1 MNSNQ
6 RRPGGIHSSQQMQG
20 KTAALDIMNV
30 CGQRTLIMWA
40 GTRMKW
46 RKLLPAGVV
55 FLPGDSRQEGRDAG
69 HQHIHSRKCPA
80 VLMSRP
86 FVPINGTFINFVG
99 RYMLQGLPLDLQGIK
114 PNTQTRPANDI
125 QARGK
130 DKVKQKSRTWT
141 RESYN

>member
-1 MNSNQ
+1 
-6 RRPGGIHSSQQMQG
+6 MQG
-20 KTAALDIMNV
+20 KTAALDILNV
-30 CGQRTLIMWA
+30 ATLQQHPMIPQEVAATGQETKELSWA
-40 GTRMKW
+40 GSRVKW

-80 VLMSRP
+80 VLMSCP